1 MKNIILIL
9 FFFSQLNVFAQ
20 GSVSNLNHETTT
32 ANDIIAPALIPT
44 NNPNEVLSGA
54 FAVEP
59 SNMDPETINRHRTEM
74 LQMEKGVSHS
84 DVFMQ
89 TTMRFAPETFT
100 FFVAVGAVTFNSM
113 WIKSHGDPLAME
125 RHIMSLKDPIA
136 HISFYSFMQA
146 QGFFMNFHTGK
157 ASFAAMDQATRART
171 MRRLSYQGMAV
182 GSFASSVVADL
193 GSSVTQCV
201 DKWFKGK
208 KDNDSLQSCNM
219 AWKQWTV
226 RKKFTQYFPQIIS
239 MWASQ
244 AVTDM
249 LEAKALSAF
258 ERTSAKAFAEK
269 YLSKRALTGLVYK
282 IRAADVVIV
291 CIPYGGWVSRGVKF
305 LGAVT
310 RIAAFVAVDQVVSK
324 YINRPLN
331 NMIKPTLF
339 DIDVFKM
346 NKYWSAADAA
356 NWDER
361 KITDKEQTKKFV
373 EEIEAYT
380 EEMQSWRGHL
390 NESVETDLAGWQE
403 MTRKLLSQID
413 FSYKFYHEFSS
424 LIFETLNRKHQIAI
438 GSLEPSAM
446 KTISGYPFNRDLP
459 FYGVKPGM
467 YKAAGGGSLND
478 YYLLNP
484 SELEKRQ
491 KEHVL
496 NTAKV
501 YLVKSAQMKINK
513 TEKMILARFLNNLN
527 SGLDHK
533 MVEGITEMNR
543 VRGDIVAYEIALANR
558 QPGDHF
564 VGYGAAS
571 YSSLFVETIKEISQQ
586 IGTSAQPILSPL
598 ASYSQAIAA
607 HSSFKATSEQ
617 ADYSQWS
624 LKKNYGF
631 NKATDLM
638 IYKMICSK
646 AQGEFREFKA
656 AGISWLHPEFSPPSL
671 IKIDSSRDQFCET
684 RTDSQNL
691 YYSKI
696 GGTNLTNYFLTHL
709 NYNAIGDY
717 RKENNAG
724 VFEKWWVNNTT
735 RTTNAKFDEYDK
747 KFKKI
752 YDEAYDNYIGDHSLY
767 TKISD
772 LFNKSPEYLPN
783 NIIETLQTET
793 STYLQLINRALIVN
807 SMKLQKEKELTKKQK
822 YDDLWSAMGQQI
834 LNPFSELLDV
844 AVESKDGLNY
854 LKRTSKNAHTTAF
867 TTMYDRYAPEVAQ
880 LHTLINSYYY
890 FVKTNKPLRHFT
902 EMPLNRIDNTYV
914 AKRRIEP
921 TLLKKKVSLE
931 EMKALSKELKQMNQQ
946 SDLEDAKAFEAYIE
960 HAKKVDEA
968 INNILVRAGLMKVVA
983 KKQDQFSDDLS
994 TLFSET
1000 GSENTQKQYE
1010 KVAVKN
1016 PTLRQQVVLA
1026 AVKGIRQVESEV
1038 RRMIRMRVALKNSLV
1053 AEQKEFGQQ

>member
-1 MKNIILIL
+1 MKNIILVIFL
-9 FFFSQLNVFAQ
+9 FSQLNVFAQ
-20 GSVSNLNHETTT
+20 GSASNLNHEMTT

-74 LQMEKGVSHS
+74 LQMEKRVNHS

-226 RKKFTQYFPQIIS
+226 RKKFVQYFPQIIS

-249 LEAKALSAF
+249 LETKALAAF

-269 YLSKRALTGLVYK
+269 YLSKKALTGLAYK
-282 IRAADVVIV
+282 IKAADVVIV

-310 RIAAFVAVDQVVSK
+310 RIAAFVTVDQIVSK

-331 NMIKPTLF
+331 NIIKPTLF
-339 DIDVFKM
+339 DADVFKM
-346 NKYWSAADAA
+346 NKYWSATDVA
-356 NWDER
+356 NWDEL
-361 KITDKEQTKKFV
+361 KITDKEHTKKFV
-373 EEIEAYT
+373 EEIEDYT
-380 EEMQSWRGHL
+380 QEMQSWRGHL

-403 MTRKLLSQID
+403 MTKKLLSQID
-413 FSYKFYHEFSS
+413 FAFKFYHQFTN
-424 LIFETLNRKHQIAI
+424 LIFESLSRKHQIAI
-438 GSLEPSAM
+438 GTLEPSAM
-446 KTISGYPFNRDLP
+446 NTISGYPFSRALP

-467 YKAAGGGSLND
+467 YKVVGGGHLND

-484 SELEKRQ
+484 NELEKRQ

-496 NTAKV
+496 NTAKA
-501 YLVKSAQMKINK
+501 YLAKNIKFDQVKAENTVLERILYNLQSAQNNK
-513 TEKMILARFLNNLN
+513 MANGLNELRQIRSNIDLSNAPYYSTSMGVSTNGYSGPFYSN
-527 SGLDHK
+527 SFK
-533 MVEGITEMNR
+533 AV
-543 VRGDIVAYEIALANR
+543 IVSLSNEI
-558 QPGDHF
+558 G
-564 VGYGAAS
+564 
-571 YSSLFVETIKEISQQ
+571 K
-586 IGTSAQPILSPL
+586 SAQPILSPL

-607 HSSFKATSEQ
+607 HSSFKAMSEQ

-624 LKKNYGF
+624 LKKRYGF
-631 NKATDLM
+631 NKSTDLM

-646 AQGEFREFKA
+646 SKGEFREFKA

-671 IKIDSSRDQFCET
+671 LKIDASRDHFCET

-696 GGTNLTNYFLTHL
+696 NGIDLTTYFYNHL

-717 RKENNAG
+717 KKEDNEG
-724 VFEKWWVNNTT
+724 VFEKWWANNTVKS
-735 RTTNAKFDEYDK
+735 TNEKFDEYDQ

-752 YDEAYDNYIGDHSLY
+752 YNEAYDNFIGNHRLF

-772 LFNKSPEYLPN
+772 LFNKSPDYLPN
-783 NIIETLQTET
+783 TIKETLQTET

-807 SMKLQKEKELTKKQK
+807 PIKLRSEVKETKSQKMNNLLQAYKN
-822 YDDLWSAMGQQI
+822 I
-834 LNPFSELLDV
+834 LVNPFSEALDETV
-844 AVESKDGLNY
+844 KTKDGLNY
-854 LKRTSKNAHTTAF
+854 LKRSSKNAKSVSFETL
-867 TTMYDRYAPEVAQ
+867 YDRYTPEVAQ
-880 LHTLINSYYY
+880 LHSLMNAYYS
-890 FVKTNKPLRHFT
+890 FIRTNKPVQKYFQMLHVRA
-902 EMPLNRIDNTYV
+902 DNTYV
-914 AKRRIEP
+914 ASKIHPMFLEN
-921 TLLKKKVSLE
+921 KIALE
-931 EMKALSKELKQMNQQ
+931 EMKEKAKQFELLNQQ
-946 SDLEDAKAFEAYIE
+946 NSLEQAKSFEAYIE

-983 KKQDQFSDDLS
+983 KQQDQFSDDLAM
-994 TLFSET
+994 LFSET

-1010 KVAVKN
+1010 KVAIKN

-1026 AVKGIRQVESEV
+1026 AVKGVRQVESEV
-1038 RRMIRMRVALKNSLV
+1038 RRMIRMRVALKNSIV
-1053 AEQKEFGQQ
+1053 AEQKEFGQP